1 MNVIEANGAKIP
13 AIGLGT
19 MTLKDTVCV
28 EAVKAALRLG
38 YRHIDTA
45 ERYGN
50 ETEVGEGL
58 HQGLRAAGL
67 AREDVFVTTKVYQD
81 KLAAADF
88 ERSFDDSLKKLK
100 LPWVDLLLIH
110 WPNPQVPMAES
121 IGALNKA
128 KRDGLTRH
136 IGVCNH
142 TVALLD
148 EAWAVTKE
156 PLANNQIEVHPFL
169 DQTKVIEATRR
180 HGMSVTA
187 YCPIAR
193 GRVPGN
199 EVLERIGGT
208 HGKTASQVSL
218 RWLTQQGIIVIPGSG
233 KPERQKENLDVLD
246 FSLSP
251 AEMNEIAGLKR
262 PDGRVVNPPQAPK
275 WDV

>member
-1 MNVIEANGAKIP
+1 MEFVEAHGARIP
-13 AIGLGT
+13 ILGFGS
-19 MTLKDTVCV
+19 MRLKDDAGR
-28 EAVKAALRLG
+28 EAILSAIRQG

-45 ERYGN
+45 AFYGN
-50 ETEVGEGL
+50 EKEVGDAIKASGVK
-58 HQGLRAAGL
+58 
-67 AREDVFVTTKVYQD
+67 REDIFLTTKVRD
-81 KLAAADF
+81 NNLKADDF
-88 ERSFDDSLKKLK
+88 ARSVDNSLKLLD
-100 LPWVDLLLIH
+100 LPAVDLLLIH
-110 WPNPQVPMAES
+110 WPNSQVPMAES

-128 KRDGLTRH
+128 RRDGLTRH

-148 EAWAVTKE
+148 EAMAVTKE
-156 PLANNQIEVHPFL
+156 PLVTNQIEVHPFL
-169 DQTKVIEATRR
+169 DQTKVIEATRH

-199 EVLERIGGT
+199 ELLERIGKV

-251 AEMNEIAGLKR
+251 AEMNEIGTLKQ

-275 WDV
+275 WDL

>member
-1 MNVIEANGAKIP
+1 MQVVEAQGARIP
-13 AIGLGT
+13 IVGFGT
-19 MTLKDTVCV
+19 MRLKEDAGTQ
-28 EAVKAALRLG
+28 AILSAIKTG
-38 YRHIDTA
+38 YRHLDTA
-45 ERYGN
+45 AFYGN
-50 ETEVGEGL
+50 EREVGEAM
-58 HQGLRAAGL
+58 RASGV
-67 AREDVFVTTKVYQD
+67 AREDFFLTTKVRD
-81 KLAAADF
+81 NNLKADDF
-88 ERSFDDSLKKLK
+88 ARSLDNSLKLLD
-100 LPWVDLLLIH
+100 LPAVDLLLIH

-156 PLANNQIEVHPFL
+156 PLVNNQIEVHPFL
-169 DQTKVIEATRR
+169 DQTTVIDATRR

-199 EVLERIGGT
+199 EVLERIGRT
-208 HGKTASQVSL
+208 HGKTASQISL
-218 RWLTQQGIIVIPGSG
+218 RWLTQQGIVVIPGSG

>member
-1 MNVIEANGAKIP
+1 MQLVEAHGAHIP
-13 AIGLGT
+13 IVGFGT
-19 MTLKDTVCV
+19 MRLKEETGAQAI
-28 EAVKAALRLG
+28 ESAIRAG
-38 YRHIDTA
+38 YRHLDTA
-45 ERYGN
+45 AFYGN
-50 ETEVGEGL
+50 EREVG
-58 HQGLRAAGL
+58 QAMRASGVR
-67 AREDVFVTTKVYQD
+67 REDIFLTTKVRD
-81 KLAAADF
+81 NNLKADDF
-88 ERSFDDSLKKLK
+88 ARSLDNSLKL
-100 LPWVDLLLIH
+100 LDVPAVDLLLIH
-110 WPNPQVPMAES
+110 WPNPNVPMTES

-136 IGVCNH
+136 IGVANY

-148 EAWAVTKE
+148 EAWRNTRE
-156 PLANNQIEVHPFL
+156 PLVTNQIEVHPFL
-169 DQTKVIEATRR
+169 DQTKVIAASRG

-199 EVLERIGGT
+199 PVLERIAAA

-218 RWLTQQGIIVIPGSG
+218 RWLVQQGIIVIPGSG
-233 KPERQKENLDVLD
+233 KPERQKENFAVLD

-251 AEMNEIAGLKR
+251 AEMNEIATLKR

>member
-1 MNVIEANGAKIP
+1 MEFLEAHGVRIP
-13 AIGLGT
+13 IVGFGSMRLKEDAGREAILS
-19 MTLKDTVCV
+19 
-28 EAVKAALRLG
+28 AIRLG

-45 ERYGN
+45 AFYGN
-50 ETEVGEGL
+50 EKEVGDAIKASGVPRNEIFL
-58 HQGLRAAGL
+58 
-67 AREDVFVTTKVYQD
+67 TTKVRD
-81 KLAAADF
+81 NNLKADDF
-88 ERSFDDSLKKLK
+88 ARSVDNSLKL
-100 LPWVDLLLIH
+100 LDVPQVDLLLIH

-136 IGVCNH
+136 VGVCNH

-148 EAWAVTKE
+148 EAWGVTKE
-156 PLANNQIEVHPFL
+156 PLVTNQIEVHPFL
-169 DQTKVIEATRR
+169 DQTKVVAASHRY
-180 HGMSVTA
+180 GMSITA

-199 EVLERIGGT
+199 PVLERIGAA

-218 RWLTQQGIIVIPGSG
+218 RWLIQQGIMVIPGSG
-233 KPERQKENLDVLD
+233 KPERQQENLAVLD

-251 AEMNEIAGLKR
+251 AEMDEIATLKR

>member
-1 MNVIEANGAKIP
+1 MEFVDAHGARIPIVGFGSMRLKEDAGAQAIES
-13 AIGLGT
+13 AI
-19 MTLKDTVCV
+19 
-28 EAVKAALRLG
+28 RSG

-45 ERYGN
+45 AFYGN
-50 ETEVGEGL
+50 EREVGQAIRSSGVK
-58 HQGLRAAGL
+58 
-67 AREDVFVTTKVYQD
+67 REDIFLATKVRD
-81 KLAAADF
+81 NNLKADDF
-88 ERSFDDSLKKLK
+88 ARSVDNSLKLLD
-100 LPWVDLLLIH
+100 LPAVDLLLIH

-142 TVALLD
+142 TFALLD

-156 PLANNQIEVHPFL
+156 PLVTNQIEVHPFL
-169 DQTKVIEATRR
+169 DQTTVIDATRR
-180 HGMSVTA
+180 YGMSVTA

-199 EVLERIGGT
+199 EVLERIAAA
-208 HGKTASQVSL
+208 HRKTASQVSL

-233 KPERQKENLDVLD
+233 KPDRQKENLDVLD

-251 AEMNEIAGLKR
+251 AEMNEIATLKR

-275 WDV
+275 WDA

>member
-1 MNVIEANGAKIP
+1 MEIVEAQGAKIP
-13 AIGLGT
+13 IIGFGSMRLKEDAGREAILS
-19 MTLKDTVCV
+19 
-28 EAVKAALRLG
+28 ALRSG

-45 ERYGN
+45 AFYGN
-50 ETEVGEGL
+50 EKEVGDAIKASGVK
-58 HQGLRAAGL
+58 
-67 AREDVFVTTKVYQD
+67 REDIFLTTKVRD
-81 KLAAADF
+81 NNLKADDF
-88 ERSFDDSLKKLK
+88 ARSLDNSLKLLD
-100 LPWVDLLLIH
+100 LPQVDLLLIH
-110 WPNPQVPMAES
+110 WPNPQVPHAES

-136 IGVCNH
+136 IGVCNY
-142 TVALLD
+142 TVALLK
-148 EAWAVTKE
+148 EAQAATKE
-156 PLANNQIEVHPFL
+156 PLVTNQIEVHPFL
-169 DQTKVIEATRR
+169 DQSKVIEASRGY
-180 HGMSVTA
+180 GMAITA

-199 EVLERIGGT
+199 PVLERIGEA

-218 RWLTQQGIIVIPGSG
+218 RWLVQQGIIVIPGSG

-251 AEMNEIAGLKR
+251 AEMSEIATLKK